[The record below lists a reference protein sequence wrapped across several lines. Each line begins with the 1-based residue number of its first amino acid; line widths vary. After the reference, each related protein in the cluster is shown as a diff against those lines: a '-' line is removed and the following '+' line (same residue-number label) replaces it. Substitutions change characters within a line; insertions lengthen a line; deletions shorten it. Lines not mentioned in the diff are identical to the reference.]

1 MQPAPHPSAAVSPDV
16 IDPRRLVAVA
26 ELVTVE
32 HRLEVESTMHR
43 ARVLAAQPSAALPAV
58 VLADR
63 QTGGKGRRAA
73 GWWQA
78 DASLA
83 MTVVVDPAWLGWPAL
98 SARPPAA
105 AGWSLACG
113 IALAE
118 SLMGL
123 VPDLTIG
130 LRWPNDL
137 EVAGRKIAGILS
149 ETSPSGRVLF
159 GVGVN
164 TAGRCADAPLLLR
177 ERLVTIPDLIGK
189 ALPRQQLLEAFLP
202 RLWKIL
208 RSLAAE
214 PAVLQRR
221 YTPLCTLTGKQLTFY
236 HGEEQL
242 RGICQGIDA
251 SGALCIQTAEGERR
265 FHGGSLTPESRQWR
279 PESSAGS

>member
-1 MQPAPHPSAAVSPDV
+1 
-16 IDPRRLVAVA
+16 
-26 ELVTVE
+26 
-32 HRLEVESTMHR
+32 
-43 ARVLAAQPSAALPAV
+43 
-58 VLADR
+58 
-63 QTGGKGRRAA
+63 
-73 GWWQA
+73 
-78 DASLA
+78 
-83 MTVVVDPAWLGWPAL
+83 
-98 SARPPAA
+98 
-105 AGWSLACG
+105 
-113 IALAE
+113 
-118 SLMGL
+118 
-123 VPDLTIG
+123 
-130 LRWPNDL
+130 
-137 EVAGRKIAGILS
+137 
-149 ETSPSGRVLF
+149 
-159 GVGVN
+159 VN

-202 RLWKIL
+202 RLWIIL